1 MPKSVIC
8 DMDGVIYRGN
18 ELIPGAAE
26 FVEGLQSGGHKFLF
40 LTNNSRHTPRD
51 LKRRLDQL
59 GINVSEDHFYTSGM
73 ATALFLQSQKA
84 NGSAFVIGDA
94 GLTNA
99 LYDVGYSIT
108 EHSPDYVVVGETSS
122 YNFELIVRAV
132 RLIEGGARF
141 IATNPD
147 LVGPTELGNVPAC
160 GSLTAPIE
168 RATGIKPY
176 FIGKPNSL
184 MMRIA
189 LRTIDD
195 HSENTVM
202 VGDRMDTDIVAGM
215 EAGLKTCLVLS
226 GVTTMSMLDRFP
238 YRPDMIADSVS
249 DIDVSAL

>member
-1 MPKSVIC
+1 MSKSIIC
-8 DMDGVIYRGN
+8 DMDGVIYRGH

-26 FVEGLQSGGHKFLF
+26 FVERLQRGGHKFLF

-51 LKRRLDQL
+51 LKRNLDQL
-59 GINVSEDHFYTSGM
+59 GISVSEDHFYTSGM
-73 ATALFLQSQKA
+73 ATALFLQSQKPY
-84 NGSAFVIGDA
+84 GSAFVIGDA

-122 YNFELIVRAV
+122 YNFELVVKAV
-132 RLIEGGARF
+132 RLIERGARF
-141 IATNPD
+141 VATNPD
-147 LVGPTELGNVPAC
+147 LVGPTEIGNVPAC
-160 GSLTAPIE
+160 GALTAPIE
-168 RATGIKPY
+168 RALRIKPY
-176 FIGKPNSL
+176 FVGKPNAL

-189 LRTIDD
+189 LRKLGD

-226 GVTTMSMLDRFP
+226 GVTSMDMLSQFP
-238 YRPDMIADSVS
+238 YRPDIILDSVNDLDPS
-249 DIDVSAL
+249 TL

>member
-18 ELIPGAAE
+18 ELIPGAVE
-26 FVEGLQSGGHKFLF
+26 FVEQLQRGGHEFLF
-40 LTNNSRHTPRD
+40 LTNNSKHTPRD
-51 LKRRLDQL
+51 LKRRLEML

-122 YNFELIVRAV
+122 YNFELIVKAV

-147 LVGPTELGNVPAC
+147 LVGPTEFGNVPAC
-160 GSLTAPIE
+160 GCLTAPIE
-168 RATGIKPY
+168 RATGIRPY
-176 FIGKPNSL
+176 FVGKPNSL

-189 LRTIDD
+189 LRKIGD
-195 HSENTVM
+195 HSENTIM
-202 VGDRMDTDIVAGM
+202 IGDRMDTDIVAGM

-226 GVTTMSMLDRFP
+226 GVTTMDMLDKFP
-238 YRPDMIADSVS
+238 YKPDVIVDSIAH
-249 DIDVSAL
+249 IDLSAM